1 MDLVGRVLAE
11 RLVGQ
16 VDPRR
21 SHDGKTCGQGALL
34 GEVVQRGQQLAAAEV
49 AGGAEDDHDRRVG
62 DAIVVETLREWVRG
76 FFDPHFSAAASLT
89 TAWPPNCA
97 LIIASIRSPNVFSIR
112 LRNRANSDSA
122 ITGVGTDSSIAA
134 STVQRPSPVSST
146 QPLMLASSGS
156 CAKPRATRSSSQE
169 RTTLPV
175 LHASAIARMS
185 MPGKDFDIFMTWKP
199 SAYACMRPYSMPL
212 WTIFTKC
219 PDPSAPV
226 RTRPPSSGARSF
238 STGRQW
244 SKISCSAP
252 TIRQ

>member
-1 MDLVGRVLAE
+1 MDLVGRVLPE

-16 VDPRR
+16 VVPRR

-62 DAIVVETLREWVRG
+62 DAIVVETLREWIRG

-97 LIIASIRSPNVFSIR
+97 RIIASIRSPNVFSKR

-122 ITGVGTDSSIAA
+122 ISGVGTDSSMAA

-146 QPLMLASSGS
+146 QPLMVDSSGS
-156 CAKPRATRSSSQE
+156 CARPRATRSSSHE

-175 LHASAIARMS
+175 RQASAIARMS
-185 MPGKDFDIFMTWKP
+185 ISGKDFDIFMTWKP
-199 SAYACMRPYSMPL
+199 SA
-212 WTIFTKC
+212 
-219 PDPSAPV
+219 
-226 RTRPPSSGARSF
+226 
-238 STGRQW
+238 
-244 SKISCSAP
+244 
-252 TIRQ
+252 

>member
-16 VDPRR
+16 VVPRR

-34 GEVVQRGQQLAAAEV
+34 GEVVQRRQQLAAAEV
-49 AGGAEDDHDRRVG
+49 ARGAEDDHDRRVG
-62 DAIVVETLREWVRG
+62 DAIVVETLREWIRG

-97 LIIASIRSPNVFSIR
+97 RIIASIRSPNVFSIR

-122 ITGVGTDSSIAA
+122 ITGVGTDSSMAA

-146 QPLMLASSGS
+146 QPLMLVSSGS
-156 CAKPRATRSSSQE
+156 WDRPRAIRSSSHE

-175 LHASAIARMS
+175 RQASAMARMS
-185 MPGKDFDIFMTWKP
+185 MPGNDLDIFITWKP
-199 SAYACMRPYSMPL
+199 SAYACMRPYSTPL
-212 WTIFTKC
+212 WTIFTKW
-219 PDPSAPV
+219 PDPSSPV
-226 RTRPPSSGARSF
+226 RTRPPSSGARSLRM
-238 STGRQW
+238 GRQR
-244 SKISCSAP
+244 S
-252 TIRQ
+252 